1 MTTELSLFQDALPD
15 FLKNAEPD
23 ALTKSL
29 AGNTGNKRISI
40 RGNVF
45 RMIVGGEE
53 VRKSDSRSLQFI
65 IVNGS
70 PHVARQFYAGAYDA
84 DNKASPD
91 CWSLDGK
98 KPDATAGNPQ
108 HTDCDTCP
116 QNIKGSGQ
124 GGSRACRFLRRLAV
138 MLPDA
143 PDVYQMVVPSQSI
156 FGKGDKN
163 SMPFDQYVKYVASNR
178 RNINTVITQATFDT
192 DSATP
197 KLFFDAVAHVN
208 KDQYEMAIVAG
219 ETDEAKRAISYTV
232 AQTDGVTN
240 KKALPKPA
248 EESAEESAEE
258 AEVAEP
264 KKREGKASKAEP
276 APKKDLQDIM
286 KQWAE

>member
-1 MTTELSLFQDALPD
+1 
-15 FLKNAEPD
+15 
-23 ALTKSL
+23 
-29 AGNTGNKRISI
+29 
-40 RGNVF
+40 
-45 RMIVGGEE
+45 
-53 VRKSDSRSLQFI
+53 
-65 IVNGS
+65 
-70 PHVARQFYAGAYDA
+70 
-84 DNKASPD
+84 
-91 CWSLDGK
+91 
-98 KPDATAGNPQ
+98 
-108 HTDCDTCP
+108 
-116 QNIKGSGQ
+116 
-124 GGSRACRFLRRLAV
+124 
-138 MLPDA
+138 
-143 PDVYQMVVPSQSI
+143 
-156 FGKGDKN
+156 
-163 SMPFDQYVKYVASNR
+163 MPFDQYVKYVASNR

-208 KDQYEMAIVAG
+208 KDQYEMAIAAG

-248 EESAEESAEE
+248 EESAEESVEE